1 MRRLFRSRREDAW
14 RDSVLAKLDHLSQS
28 QNQIRTEMAELSAE
42 ERPKPFVR
50 MRVIVFFM
58 TSLVLTSALEQTLKD
73 MQPLTVEK
81 NGVQSLNPDP
91 PNSLLPNIES
101 AKKSADQF
109 SKYAAEQ
116 RRDNIEYL
124 AAQYGGQIILA
135 IGSAF
140 IGALAGWLIIPML
153 VERRSSRRND

>member
-1 MRRLFRSRREDAW
+1 
-14 RDSVLAKLDHLSQS
+14 
-28 QNQIRTEMAELSAE
+28 
-42 ERPKPFVR
+42 
-50 MRVIVFFM
+50 M
-58 TSLVLTSALEQTLKD
+58 TSLVLIVTATTATIASSIAHDNATYASDQATSALEQTLKD

-101 AKKSADQF
+101 AQKSADQF